1 MKYIHKINWTKVDE
15 YRAKLLPTEKAI
27 IAFTSTNEGT
37 KDKPA
42 YNAHI
47 LDSKNTI
54 IPLGLITIER
64 LISMGEKY
72 GKVIPLIF
80 AMDDTNYPD
89 GNWQDFMRK
98 HERYFM
104 EVSKVRTAIIST
116 MREYKLIKI
125 ENLV

>member
-1 MKYIHKINWTKVDE
+1 MKYIQKIDWQKVE
-15 YRAKLLPTEKAI
+15 HYRSQFLPMEKAI

-37 KDKPA
+37 KEKPS

-47 LDSKNTI
+47 LNSDNTI
-54 IPLGLITIER
+54 TPMGIITIER
-64 LISMGEKY
+64 IIAMGEKY

-80 AMDDTNYPD
+80 AMDESHYPD

-98 HERYFM
+98 NERYFM
-104 EVSKVRTAIIST
+104 KQDIVRTAIISI
-116 MREYKLIKI
+116 MREFKLIKI

>member
-1 MKYIHKINWTKVDE
+1 MKYIQKINWTKVDE
-15 YRAKLLPTEKAI
+15 YRAKFLPTEKAI

-47 LDSKNTI
+47 LDSNTI

-72 GKVIPLIF
+72 GKIIPLIF

-89 GNWQDFMRK
+89 GNWQNFVRK

-104 EVSKVRTAIIST
+104 EASKVRTALISV
-116 MREYKLIKI
+116 MREYKVIKI

>member
-1 MKYIHKINWTKVDE
+1 MKYIQKIDWQKVE
-15 YRAKLLPTEKAI
+15 NYRSQLSKMEKGI

-47 LDSKNTI
+47 LKSDNTI
-54 IPLGLITIER
+54 KPMGLITIER
-64 LISMGEKY
+64 VIAMGEKY

-80 AMDDTNYPD
+80 AMDESYYPD
-89 GNWQDFMRK
+89 GNWQDFMREN
-98 HERYFM
+98 ERYFM
-104 EVSKVRTAIIST
+104 RQEIVRTAIMAT
-116 MREYKLIKI
+116 MREFKLVKI